1 MAQTR
6 AASRAHGGGASASGL
21 IGSAAH
27 VRGRI
32 TGDGDLTVEGQV
44 EGDIT
49 VRGDVVVA
57 EGATVTSNVDANTVS
72 VSGTLDGDV
81 NARGAV
87 RIAAGAKVRG
97 NMHGEHVLIEEGA
110 EFAGRLDCEFDL
122 PPELTGSS
130 SGSRKRS

>member
-6 AASRAHGGGASASGL
+6 SGSRASSGDAGVIGATAR
-21 IGSAAH
+21 

-49 VRGDVVVA
+49 VRGDVVVG
-57 EGATVTSNVDANTVS
+57 EGASVTSNVDAQSVT

-81 NARGAV
+81 NARGVV

-97 NMHGEHVLIEEGA
+97 NMQGEQVSIEEGA
-110 EFAGRLDCEFDL
+110 EFSGRLDCEFEL
-122 PPELTGSS
+122 PSELTGS

>member
-6 AASRAHGGGASASGL
+6 SASRASSGGAGVIGASTR
-21 IGSAAH
+21 

-49 VRGDVVVA
+49 VRGDVVVG
-57 EGATVTSNVDANTVS
+57 EGASVTSNVDAHAVS
-72 VSGTLDGDV
+72 ISGTLEGDV

-97 NMHGEHVLIEEGA
+97 NMQGEHVSIEEGA
-110 EFAGRLDCEFDL
+110 EFAGRLDCEFEL
-122 PPELTGSS
+122 PPELTGSTS
-130 SGSRKRS
+130 SRKRS